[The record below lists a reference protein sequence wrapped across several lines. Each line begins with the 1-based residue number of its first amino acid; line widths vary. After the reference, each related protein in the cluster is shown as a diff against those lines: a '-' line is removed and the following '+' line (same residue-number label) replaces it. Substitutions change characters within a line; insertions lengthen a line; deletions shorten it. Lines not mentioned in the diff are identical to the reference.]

1 MIILSVGELAGRRPL
16 VGIAGEATVTEACR
30 RLHEQRIGALAV
42 LDGDGL
48 AGILSER
55 DVISRVIAAGRDPAA
70 TLVREAMTPDPRTID
85 HEGSLADA
93 LQAMLDGHFR
103 HLPVTRD
110 GAVIGMISMRDIPTE
125 YRLLRE
131 RYEDARKVEA

>member
-131 RYEDARKVEA
+131 RYEDARRVEA